1 MTSAA
6 EARFRIDRPNSRPR
20 AITVIALD
28 QPSERVVMDLAGRQ
42 WNRAAF
48 FALRALTRA
57 QLDDQIDSADLVVV
71 VATAGEDARDAAL
84 IGEACSA
91 RRVQTTGLILGGI
104 ESADEALSTTLAEL
118 RPWMLML
125 VIASSAEYV
134 EDMLRALRA

>member
-28 QPSERVVMDLAGRQ
+28 QPSERVVMDLAGGQ
-42 WNRAAF
+42 WNRAVF
-48 FALRALTRA
+48 FALRALTKV
-57 QLDDQIDSADLVVV
+57 QLDDQIDSADLVLV

-104 ESADEALSTTLAEL
+104 ESADEALSATLAEL